1 MVARVNACAV
11 ELVRGTSQAEELGLL
26 GWVRVR
32 VLGLEFDGI
41 ALRRSREGR
50 IYLSFPSR
58 RDRAGNRHY
67 VVRPTSEQTRV
78 AFEAMVLDELRRQG
92 DLD

>member
-1 MVARVNACAV
+1 MVARSQPCSV
-11 ELVRGTSQAEELGLL
+11 ELVRATSDAEELGLL

-32 VLGLEFDGI
+32 VVGLEFDGI

-50 IYLSFPSR
+50 IYLSFPTR
-58 RDRAGNRHY
+58 KDRAGKRHY
-67 VVRPTSEQTRV
+67 VVRPTSDETRV

-92 DLD
+92 EFD

>member
-1 MVARVNACAV
+1 MVVRSQPCTV
-11 ELVRGTSQAEELGLL
+11 EFVRGTLQAKELGLL

-32 VLGLEFDGI
+32 VVGLEFDGI

-50 IYLSFPSR
+50 IYLSFPTR
-58 RDRAGNRHY
+58 RDCAGKRHY
-67 VVRPTSEQTRV
+67 VVRPTSEETRV

-92 DLD
+92 ENV